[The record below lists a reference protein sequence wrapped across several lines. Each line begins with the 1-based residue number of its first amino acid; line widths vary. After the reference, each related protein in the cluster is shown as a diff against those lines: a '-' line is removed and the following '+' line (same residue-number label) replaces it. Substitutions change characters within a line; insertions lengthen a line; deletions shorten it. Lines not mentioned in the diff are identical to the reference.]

1 MDGAMVIQG
10 RSITPADV
18 QLMHRLMASNPSWGR
33 SRLSVELCQRWQWRR
48 TDGQPKDMACRTLL
62 LKLERAGHVRLP
74 PRQAKPPNALRNRSI
89 PHVPHETEEI
99 DGGLDTLLPLQIVS
113 VPARSGGHALFKCL
127 VSRHHYLGLKNTV
140 GQNMKY
146 LVRDCRGRPLACML
160 FGSAAWKTGPRDA
173 FIGWDRRARES
184 NLQRLTNNTRFLIL
198 PWVKVPHL
206 ASHVLSRVTRRVSH
220 DWVEKYGQAVDLLET
235 FVDRQR
241 FRGTCYRAA
250 NWILVGQTTGRTRND
265 RDSSIHAPVK
275 DIYVYPL
282 SKYFREE
289 LSRVDA

>member
-1 MDGAMVIQG
+1 MVIQG
-10 RSITPADV
+10 RRVTPADV
-18 QLMHRLMASNPSWGR
+18 QLIHRLMASNSSWGR
-33 SRLSVELCQRWQWRR
+33 SRLSVELCQRWKWRR
-48 TDGQPKDMACRTLL
+48 TNGQPKDMACRTLL
-62 LKLERAGHVRLP
+62 LKLERAGHIRLP

-113 VPARSGGHALFKCL
+113 VPARSSGHALFKCL

-198 PWVKVPHL
+198 PWVTVPHL
-206 ASHVLSRVTRRVSH
+206 ASHVLSRVTRRVSG
-220 DWVEKYGQAVDLLET
+220 DWVAKYGHPIDLLET

-265 RDSSIHAPVK
+265 RDFSIQAPVK

-282 SKYFREE
+282 RKHFRQE

>member
-1 MDGAMVIQG
+1 MVIQG
-10 RSITPADV
+10 RRVTPADV
-18 QLMHRLMASNPSWGR
+18 QWIHRLMASNPSWGR

-62 LKLERAGHVRLP
+62 LKLERAGHIRLP

-89 PHVPHETEEI
+89 PQVSHETEEI
-99 DGGLDTLLPLQIVS
+99 HSGLDKLLTLQIIS
-113 VPARSGGHALFKCL
+113 VPARSGGHALFTCL
-127 VSRHHYLGLKNTV
+127 LSRYHYLGLKNTV

-146 LVRDCRGRPLACML
+146 LVRDCRERPLACML

-206 ASHVLSRVTRRVSH
+206 ATHVLSRVTRRVSR
-220 DWVEKYGQAVDLLET
+220 DWVGKYRHAIDLLET

-250 NWILVGQTTGRTRND
+250 NWILVGQTQGRTRNH
-265 RDSSIHAPVK
+265 RDFSIRAPVK

-282 SKYFREE
+282 NKHFRQE